1 MYYFERST
9 RYLFSK
15 NRKWLVSPVAF
26 FGKLERSIALVRT
39 VEDWG
44 FKCLFFDKE
53 EEVIILR
60 KKALILKDLIRYNSN
75 YTSQLVTS
83 SKAKIADMIDFNE
96 NIFSALLFC

>member
-1 MYYFERST
+1 M
-9 RYLFSK
+9 FSK
-15 NRKWLVSPVAF
+15 NIKWSVSPVAF
-26 FGKLERSIALVRT
+26 YGKLEGSIALVRT

-44 FKCLFFDKE
+44 FKCIFFYKE

-60 KKALILKDLIRYNSN
+60 KKALILKDLIKYNSN

-83 SKAKIADMIDFNE
+83 SKVKIAGMIEFNK